1 LSSAFRARN
10 VLGAMHRRRALREW
24 LRELRM
30 TPEERRDACAERCL
44 EILYDAERGPAAQL
58 GEPEDAVIEAERR
71 RWAGP
76 TASG

>member
-1 LSSAFRARN
+1 
-10 VLGAMHRRRALREW
+10 MRRRRTLRAW
-24 LRELRM
+24 LRHLGM

-58 GEPEDAVIEAERR
+58 GEPEEAGIEAARR

-76 TASG
+76 TPSS

>member
-1 LSSAFRARN
+1 
-10 VLGAMHRRRALREW
+10 
-24 LRELRM
+24 M

-44 EILYDAERGPAAQL
+44 EILYDAERGPATQL

-76 TASG
+76 TASGRSVDD